1 MLMGHPIGFERSK
14 KNSAFS
20 CIGRDITQKVLER
33 KKAII
38 KKIAG
43 KFFLNFNIS
52 MGHPIVCERSKKNS
66 AFSCIG
72 RDITQKV
79 LERKKAIIKKIAGE
93 NF

>member
-1 MLMGHPIGFERSK
+1 MSMGHPIGCERSKKISAFSCIGRDIAQNVLERKKAIIKKIAGEFFLNSIMLMGHPIGFERSK

-43 KFFLNFNIS
+43 EFF
-52 MGHPIVCERSKKNS
+52 
-66 AFSCIG
+66 
-72 RDITQKV
+72 
-79 LERKKAIIKKIAGE
+79 
-93 NF
+93 